1 MPGSTFFKNAV
12 KFANATKLAKS
23 VFLGSIVFIVVGC
36 KEGGA
41 EAHQKT
47 RNALFSAPAEQPV
60 MVPVIVAEYSQC
72 RYQGDTPRVDVV
84 REIDLATVLT
94 PAFGQPLP
102 EAPKLDA
109 GRIGIWFFLGQ
120 RPTPGYRVSLNP
132 EVAALEKGHLTLG
145 INEIK
150 PDPRL
155 RIAQIST
162 SPCVLIAINDIS
174 FIKLTVVGDVPGLP
188 QGLAL
193 E

>member
-1 MPGSTFFKNAV
+1 MLGVVCVLVVLGCSGSQPS
-12 KFANATKLAKS
+12 ANEKKAISLLPQSLSPTA
-23 VFLGSIVFIVVGC
+23 IDP
-36 KEGGA
+36 
-41 EAHQKT
+41 Q
-47 RNALFSAPAEQPV
+47 
-60 MVPVIVAEYSQC
+60 VIAEYSQC